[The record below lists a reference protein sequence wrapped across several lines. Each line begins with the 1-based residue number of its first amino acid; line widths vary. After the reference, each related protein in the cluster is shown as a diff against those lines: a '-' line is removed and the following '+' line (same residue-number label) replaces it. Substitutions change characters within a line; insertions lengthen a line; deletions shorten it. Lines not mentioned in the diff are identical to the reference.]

1 MSGNHF
7 MTDAT
12 NGGAGPDRE
21 LLADI
26 EKNGVQLFHDE
37 DDDAH
42 SSRSFT
48 LGLWHMRQRPEIVAL
63 GLPEELASQVLELV
77 VDDVEDGVVYEA
89 DQKHDG
95 IVHGYPVWFGKV
107 TREQVEAL
115 LPEIAH
121 AYGTSDVPVLQLVY
135 PDKQGRW
142 PWDAD
147 VREGFRDSQP
157 VLERIAAERGDA

>member
-1 MSGNHF
+1 
-7 MTDAT
+7 MTD
-12 NGGAGPDRE
+12 NDPVRQEPDRE

-26 EKNGVQLFHDE
+26 EQNGVQLFYDE
-37 DDDAH
+37 DKG
-42 SSRSFT
+42 SQLSRAFT
-48 LGLWHMRQRPEIVAL
+48 LGLWHLRQRPEIVAL
-63 GLPEELASQVLELV
+63 GLPADLASQVLELI
-77 VDDVEDGVVYEA
+77 VDDVEDGVVYAA
-89 DQKHDG
+89 DEKHDG

-107 TREQVEAL
+107 TVAQVETL
-115 LPEIAH
+115 LPELQH

-157 VLERIAAERGDA
+157 VLERIAAAGGDA